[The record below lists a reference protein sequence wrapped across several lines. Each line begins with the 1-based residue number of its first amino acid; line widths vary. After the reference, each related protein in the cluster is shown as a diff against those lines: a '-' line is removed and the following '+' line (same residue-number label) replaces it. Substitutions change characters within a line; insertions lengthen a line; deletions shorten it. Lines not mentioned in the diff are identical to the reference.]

1 MKGKVPPMAKKR
13 TREASISLCVKRGN
27 GGNADVVERHGE
39 LGVGDEGRNLER
51 EQVQGVDAQLGEREV
66 HALAELLRA
75 VRLAAA
81 LMGVD
86 LSEKGERDERMIKR
100 SKLWS
105 SERRRCG
112 VASPR

>member
-1 MKGKVPPMAKKR
+1 M
-13 TREASISLCVKRGN
+13 
-27 GGNADVVERHGE
+27 VERHGE

-51 EQVQGVDAQLGEREV
+51 EQVESVDAQLGEREV

-86 LSEKGERDERMIKR
+86 LSEKGERDDE
-100 SKLWS
+100 
-105 SERRRCG
+105 
-112 VASPR
+112 

>member
-1 MKGKVPPMAKKR
+1 MAKKR

-51 EQVQGVDAQLGEREV
+51 EHVQGVHAQLRQREV
-66 HALAELLRA
+66 HALAELLRT

-81 LMGVD
+81 LMRVD
-86 LSEKGERDERMIKR
+86 LEKREREVIGETLELRTKALRGRESAVRR
-100 SKLWS
+100 PWS
-105 SERRRCG
+105 IPWG
-112 VASPR
+112 WM

>member
-1 MKGKVPPMAKKR
+1 M
-13 TREASISLCVKRGN
+13 
-27 GGNADVVERHGE
+27 VERHGE

-51 EQVQGVDAQLGEREV
+51 EQVEGVHAQLGEREV

-75 VRLAAA
+75 VGLPAA

-100 SKLWS
+100 
-105 SERRRCG
+105 EANFG
-112 VASPR
+112 AQNEGAAG